1 SDNSPSTEGTTDR
14 AESLL
19 KPTAESTDNRRQHQ
33 QQQQQQQS
41 AQSVTT
47 AASSLTPSPF
57 PEKDIKEIVKK
68 GFTREQAIEEL
79 KSTDG
84 DVTKALV
91 TLITK
96 SLTIYKR
103 KD

>member
-1 SDNSPSTEGTTDR
+1 MHHKTINILEIFIKKQINNLFFLIYFID
-14 AESLL
+14 
-19 KPTAESTDNRRQHQ
+19 DNRR
-33 QQQQQQQS
+33 QQQQS

-47 AASSLTPSPF
+47 AASSLTPSSF
-57 PEKDIKEIVKK
+57 PEKDIREITKK
-68 GFTREQAIEEL
+68 GFTRERAIEEL

-96 SLTIYKR
+96 SLTIYKQ